1 MKLQKAYRNMTI
13 ICFIGL
19 AILLFGSSS
28 YAFFPE
34 RTAIILLVICLPI
47 GFLVTIAGAIYAYIN
62 LCCPHCGKTLRFRGS
77 KPNFCPN
84 CGGKLDW

>member
-19 AILLFGSSS
+19 AILLFGSFSPAIFS
-28 YAFFPE
+28 GH
-34 RTAIILLVICLPI
+34 TATIILFFCLPI
-47 GFLVTIAGAIYAYIN
+47 GFLVIITGAIYGN
-62 LCCPHCGKTLRFRGS
+62 LNLRCPHCDKTLRFRGS